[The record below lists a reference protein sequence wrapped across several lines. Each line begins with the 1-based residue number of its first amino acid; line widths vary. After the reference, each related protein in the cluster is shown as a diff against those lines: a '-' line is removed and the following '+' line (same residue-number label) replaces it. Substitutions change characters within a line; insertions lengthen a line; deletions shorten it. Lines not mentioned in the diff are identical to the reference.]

1 MARQENP
8 PFGRGETYY
17 GVNPPSTGQPSLNDA
32 LQEEGAEWYFND
44 IVWTNPPGVVGARAA
59 RTNRLNRCRVV
70 RNVSGTTLLPK
81 RLVNLQLNGTDGRY
95 YEGRVDGYSAAPAQR
110 AYPLDEF
117 LGATTGLPNLDLGWI
132 TIEGPAMVQTDLA
145 AIASINVGDIV
156 VANNAG
162 GATASGTTST
172 TGGRVTNQ
180 SLTGATA
187 PLANQ
192 IMNFVG
198 RALSALTTS
207 QTGTDLLIDVGKY

>member
-8 PFGRGETYY
+8 PFGRGETWY
-17 GVNPPSTGQPSLNDA
+17 GINPPSTGQPSLNDA

-44 IVWTNPPGVVGARAA
+44 KVWANPPGVVGARQD
-59 RTNRLNRCRVV
+59 RTNRLVRCRVV
-70 RNVSGTTLLPK
+70 RNVSGITLRAK
-81 RLVNLQLNGTDGRY
+81 ALVNLQTTGTDGRY

-117 LGATTGLPNLDLGWI
+117 LSAAGLPNLDLGWI
-132 TIEGPAMVQTDLA
+132 VIEGPATVQTDLA

-198 RALSALTTS
+198 RALSAVTTS
-207 QTGTDLLIDVGKY
+207 QTGADLLIDVGKY